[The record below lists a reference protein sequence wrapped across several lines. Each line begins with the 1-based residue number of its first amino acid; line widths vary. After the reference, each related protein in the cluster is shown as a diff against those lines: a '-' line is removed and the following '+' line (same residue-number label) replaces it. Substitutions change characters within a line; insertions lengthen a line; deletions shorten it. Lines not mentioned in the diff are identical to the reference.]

1 MRATKDSGISWLG
14 EYPSDWELKKI
25 KYCLQ
30 ERVEKN
36 NPVRTTEI
44 LSLTAKQ
51 GVIPYDQKEG
61 GGNKPKED
69 VSAYRL
75 AYPGDIVMNSMNILS
90 GSVGLS
96 QYFGCVSPVYYMLRP
111 WKVTEDVRYY
121 NYTFQTTMFQRSL
134 FGLGN
139 GILIKESGNGKL
151 NTIRMRIPMDKFGEL
166 FIPVAPIDEQQRI
179 ADFLDAKCAKIDALV
194 ADIQSQIDTLEQY
207 KRSVITET
215 VTKGLNPDAEMK
227 DSGIEWVGE
236 IPAHWLVHPVYYY
249 YGERKNKNYLGKED
263 NLLSLSYGRVVRKD
277 INTSDGLLPESFNTY
292 NIVETGDII
301 IRPTDL
307 QNDKRSL
314 RTGLVKEHGIITSA
328 YIDLCPIKQV
338 DSRYFY
344 FLLHAYDVMKV
355 FYNMGNGV
363 RQGLNYSEFSRLM
376 VFEPPYEEQVA
387 IADYLETKV
396 IEVDAIIERKKE
408 QMSVLNAYKR
418 SLIFEYVT
426 GKKEVRNETA
436 DAIVALNP
444 HIILL
449 GIINDRIGK
458 KHTRGKVQLQKLLY
472 LLDIHVGMNVNTKY
486 YRYEHGPYDRQL
498 NCYID
503 VLIKNRWYEQR
514 HDNGEILIKGK
525 NHDEFVRKYKNQFR
539 EKQMEINQLIDALR
553 DMKTSQ
559 LERIATLY
567 AVWNDFILEGES
579 HPTDEKILHEV
590 VTNWTANKANPQDGT
605 WKLSLE
611 KMKKL
616 GIIPT
621 GKGLHTSRKP
631 MRKAE
636 NE

>member
-1 MRATKDSGISWLG
+1 MRETKDSRISWLG
-14 EYPSDWELKKI
+14 EYPANWELKKI

-30 ERVEKN
+30 ERIEKN
-36 NPVRTTEI
+36 NPIRTTEI

-51 GVIPYDQKEG
+51 GVIPYEQKEG

-96 QYFGCVSPVYYMLRP
+96 EYFGCVSPVYYMLRP
-111 WKVTEDVRYY
+111 WNAKEDVRYY
-121 NYTFQTTMFQRSL
+121 NYIFQTTMFQRSL

-151 NTIRMRIPMDKFGEL
+151 NTIRMRIPMDKFGGL
-166 FIPVAPIDEQQRI
+166 FIPVAPIDEQHRI
-179 ADFLDAKCAKIDALV
+179 ADFLDTKCAEIDALT
-194 ADIQSQIDTLEQY
+194 ADIQTQIDTLEQY

-215 VTKGLNPDAEMK
+215 VTKGLNPDAKMK

-376 VFEPPYEEQVA
+376 VFEPPYDEQVA
-387 IADYLETKV
+387 MADYLEAKV
-396 IEVDAIIERKKE
+396 EEVDVVISDKKAQLATLDE
-408 QMSVLNAYKR
+408 YKK

-426 GKKEVRNETA
+426 GKKEV
-436 DAIVALNP
+436 P
-444 HIILL
+444 LL
-449 GIINDRIGK
+449 
-458 KHTRGKVQLQKLLY
+458 
-472 LLDIHVGMNVNTKY
+472 
-486 YRYEHGPYDRQL
+486 
-498 NCYID
+498 
-503 VLIKNRWYEQR
+503 
-514 HDNGEILIKGK
+514 
-525 NHDEFVRKYKNQFR
+525 
-539 EKQMEINQLIDALR
+539 
-553 DMKTSQ
+553 
-559 LERIATLY
+559 
-567 AVWNDFILEGES
+567 
-579 HPTDEKILHEV
+579 
-590 VTNWTANKANPQDGT
+590 
-605 WKLSLE
+605 
-611 KMKKL
+611 
-616 GIIPT
+616 
-621 GKGLHTSRKP
+621 
-631 MRKAE
+631 
-636 NE
+636 